1 MLKESGV
8 GALKQFGSTIIDTA
22 RTWVDEGQQFVPGYR
37 DRIVTVFHDGQEGG
51 MNLNMQQEVVTGLSE
66 RGRGAADRLVEVFAG
81 DQPGVVPAWGWDNHR
96 WLRFRTAMAA
106 FSDTLGSFRGGFE
119 TEPAGTTPYRVWVGA
134 GADAP
139 LPSYPIE
146 GTQRQAVNDRTQGL
160 LDTAD
165 EWQQDPAD
173 AFTKG
178 APEPRPTMRLV
189 PSDRVGETGQLT

>member
-1 MLKESGV
+1 
-8 GALKQFGSTIIDTA
+8 
-22 RTWVDEGQQFVPGYR
+22 
-37 DRIVTVFHDGQEGG
+37 
-51 MNLNMQQEVVTGLSE
+51 
-66 RGRGAADRLVEVFAG
+66 
-81 DQPGVVPAWGWDNHR
+81 
-96 WLRFRTAMAA
+96 MAA

-139 LPSYPIE
+139 LPSYPVE
-146 GTQRQAVNDRTQGL
+146 GTQRQAVNERTQGL

-189 PSDRVGETGQLT
+189 PSDRAGETGQLRT